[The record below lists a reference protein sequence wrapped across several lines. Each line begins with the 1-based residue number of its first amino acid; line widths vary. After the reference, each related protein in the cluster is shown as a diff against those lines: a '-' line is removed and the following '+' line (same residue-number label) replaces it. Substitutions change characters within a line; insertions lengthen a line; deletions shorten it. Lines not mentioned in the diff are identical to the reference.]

1 VTGGDAG
8 AAACIVNQ
16 RLSTA
21 LVGDGPRGSITCE
34 APSAEV
40 RPAAVSSPTRA
51 HDREPSRR
59 QGPAGRWS
67 WWSWRQPV
75 ASSP

>member
-34 APSAEV
+34 APSA
-40 RPAAVSSPTRA
+40 
-51 HDREPSRR
+51 
-59 QGPAGRWS
+59 
-67 WWSWRQPV
+67 
-75 ASSP
+75 